1 MTRRVTTETA
11 QMAHCVIMGSIVF
24 ALAVGCAGTPTTTT
38 DTRATDTRA
47 TPLSH
52 GDAVRWAPW
61 APSTFAR
68 AKAEDRLLIV
78 TVVTEWCHWCHVM
91 DQRTWGDPDI
101 AALVDARFVAIR
113 VDADAR
119 PDLAERYLD
128 HGWPAIALLT
138 PDAQPI
144 TEWKGYQEARRF
156 ESQLLAYLKD
166 KDEGRSLQRT
176 PVLIQREAKPLATI
190 RDFTRAQLDRFYDP
204 DEGGWGRPQKYPL
217 WAAVSAGLFAAVVR
231 GEEPRLKEVT
241 TTLDGELN
249 LIDTV
254 DGGMFQ
260 YSLQAVWTAPH
271 YEKLAEIQGPAM
283 ENYADAWART
293 GDVQYRRGA
302 FAIARYVRTVL
313 RRADGAFFANQDAD
327 VGTRGD
333 VARVLGVEWYG
344 LPTRE
349 ARAARGE
356 PFIDRHV
363 YASHNGRL
371 IAGLARLG
379 MLTED
384 RSLIDDA
391 ARATDVILQR
401 HRVGDAFSHD
411 EGAADDDVLHL
422 ADQTAMGQ
430 ALLTLHEATGAARY
444 RAAAVGVATFLI
456 DTLEDKVGGGFFAH
470 TPVKDDVGVFAE
482 RRKPYKG
489 NAEAARF
496 LLKVG
501 RLQEDNVVI
510 AAAER
515 ALVAFAVERLVKE
528 EFRAVGEMLLALEEH
543 LVEPLRFTV
552 VGDDDDKAT
561 LALLRAA
568 GAVYTPHRIIEVLQ
582 PGVKYPDLGAPSLY
596 ICTSTFCSPPIQDPA
611 VVAKKATR
619 YLAPPSP
626 PPSPWPTIP

>member
-1 MTRRVTTETA
+1 MQRVMTGPARVLRRVIQGIT
-11 QMAHCVIMGSIVF
+11 
-24 ALAVGCAGTPTTTT
+24 ALALLIGCAGTPPTTTT
-38 DTRATDTRA
+38 ATTA
-47 TPLSH
+47 TTTSH
-52 GDAVRWAPW
+52 GDAIRWAPW

-91 DQRTWGDPDI
+91 DQRTWDDPDI
-101 AALVDARFVAIR
+101 AALIDARFIAIR

-128 HGWPAIALLT
+128 WGWPAIALLT

-156 ESQLLAYLKD
+156 ESELLAYLKD
-166 KDEGRSLQRT
+166 KDEGRPLQRK
-176 PVLIQREAKPLATI
+176 PVLIQREARPLATI

-204 DEGGWGRPQKYPL
+204 VEGGWGRPQKYPL

-249 LIDTV
+249 LIDAV

-260 YSLQAVWTAPH
+260 YSLQGVWTAPH

-283 ENYADAWART
+283 ENYADAWALT
-293 GDVQYRRGA
+293 GDVRYRRGA
-302 FAIARYVRTVL
+302 SAIARYVRTVL
-313 RRADGAFFANQDAD
+313 RRDDGAFFANQDAD

-333 VARVLGVEWYG
+333 VERVLGVEWYG

-363 YASHNGRL
+363 YASHNGRV

-379 MLTED
+379 MLTQD
-384 RSLIDDA
+384 RSLVDDA
-391 ARATDVILQR
+391 ARAADVILQR
-401 HRVGDAFSHD
+401 HRVGAAFSHD
-411 EGAADDDVLHL
+411 EGTDDDGVLHL
-422 ADQTAMGQ
+422 ADQVAMGH
-430 ALLTLHEATGAARY
+430 ALLALSEATGDARY
-444 RAAAVGVATFLI
+444 RTAAVGVAAFLI

-496 LLKVG
+496 LLKLG
-501 RLQEDNVVI
+501 RLQEDTAVV

-515 ALVAFAVERLVKE
+515 ALVAFAVEGLVKE

-543 LVEPLRFTV
+543 LVEPLRFSV
-552 VGDDDDKAT
+552 VGGDDDAT
-561 LALLRAA
+561 RALLRAA
-568 GAVYTPHRIIEVLQ
+568 GAVYAPHRIVEVQ
-582 PGVKYPDLGAPSLY
+582 RPGVKYPDLGAPSLY

-611 VVAKKATR
+611 VVAKKAAR
-619 YLAPPSP
+619 YLAPPTP
-626 PPSPWPTIP
+626 PPPTPTTTTTAP